1 MMIRRSGT
9 LVALSV
15 ALFLAGCAGNTAG
28 TGSAAGDSSPA
39 PLPPPLTSPGVID
52 PSAGPGA
59 VPVPDA
65 DISGSAKPGLAETVT
80 GTVTAGVE
88 PGCLMLTGA
97 KGPYLLIVTG
107 DMTKTV
113 KVGTTVSVTG
123 RPEPGLIT
131 TCQQGTP
138 FVVTKVN
145 PQ

>member
-28 TGSAAGDSSPA
+28 TGSAAGGSSA
-39 PLPPPLTSPGVID
+39 PLPPPLTASPSVA
-52 PSAGPGA
+52 PSGAGDA
-59 VPVPDA
+59 VPIPDA
-65 DISGSAKPGLAETVT
+65 DISGTPKPGLTETVT
-80 GTVTAGVE
+80 GVVSAGVE
-88 PGCLMLTGA
+88 PNCLMLNGA

-107 DMTKTV
+107 DMTKAV
-113 KVGTTVSVTG
+113 KVGANVSVTG
-123 RPEPGLIT
+123 RPEPGMIT

-145 PQ
+145 PE

>member
-9 LVALSV
+9 LVAISV

-28 TGSAAGDSSPA
+28 TGSAAGDSPA
-39 PLPPPLTSPGVID
+39 PLPPPLTASPSVD
-52 PSAGPGA
+52 PSAGGDA
-59 VPVPDA
+59 VAIPDA
-65 DISGSAKPGLAETVT
+65 DISGTPKPGLTETVT

-88 PGCLMLTGA
+88 PGCLMLNGS

-113 KVGTTVSVTG
+113 KVGTSVSVTG
-123 RPEPGLIT
+123 QAKPGMIT

-145 PQ
+145 P